1 MTARRILIVL
11 GVIFSAAAVLAGVYF
26 DRIPPSALAFD
37 IERFDGMKEV
47 LVRDTSSLMLFWLG
61 LGYFWLALGFFEH
74 ARSIRQNAA
83 ALQKASQ
90 DAAAALEIVTVEA
103 HRQQHY
109 HRARVRAA
117 QPRWQVNGCVAYKT
131 QCEIGLRNVGAAAS
145 NLGVWKKDLPAAV
158 MLSNA
163 TFIDRGQDLTIKVM
177 FTSESL
183 DDFDLRLEYSDAA
196 GDPRSA
202 EIKVVH
208 AAATV
213 EHEEF

>member
-1 MTARRILIVL
+1 MLA
-11 GVIFSAAAVLAGVYF
+11 AAAVIAAVYF
-26 DRIPPSALAFD
+26 GGMPPSALSFD
-37 IERFDGMKEV
+37 ISRFDGMKEV
-47 LVRDTSSLMLFWLG
+47 LVSDTSSLMLFWLG
-61 LGYFWLALGFFEH
+61 LGYFWLALGFFDH
-74 ARSIRQNAA
+74 GRSIRENAA
-83 ALQKASQ
+83 TLQKVSQ
-90 DAAAALEIVTVEA
+90 DAAAALELVTVEA

-109 HRARVRAA
+109 HRARLRAA

-163 TFIDRGQDLTIKVM
+163 VFIDRGQDLTIKVM

-183 DDFDLRLEYSDAA
+183 DNFDLRLEYSDAA

-202 EIKVVH
+202 EIKVVD

>member
-1 MTARRILIVL
+1 MTAPRILIVI
-11 GVIFSAAAVLAGVYF
+11 GVMLAAAAVIAAVYF
-26 DRIPPSALAFD
+26 GGMPPSALSFD
-37 IERFDGMKEV
+37 ISRFDGMKEV
-47 LVRDTSSLMLFWLG
+47 LVSDTSSLMLFWLG
-61 LGYFWLALGFFEH
+61 LGYFWLALGFFDH
-74 ARSIRQNAA
+74 GRSIRENAA
-83 ALQKASQ
+83 TLQKVSQ
-90 DAAAALEIVTVEA
+90 DAAAALELVTVEA

-109 HRARVRAA
+109 HRARLRAA

-163 TFIDRGQDLTIKVM
+163 VFIDRGQDLTIKVM

-183 DDFDLRLEYSDAA
+183 DNFDLRLEYSDAA

-202 EIKVVH
+202 EIKVVD